1 MPTNDLKRHVINLFA
16 TGHRHDEMSKAL
28 KCKYCGNRFQHATK
42 EFNRLYKTYPD
53 KFKIEQPDK
62 DSPKVLEMEQQL
74 DDRIKNDSLYQ
85 KHLRTLAMGSPE
97 DKKKEIKKFWGGY
110 YEKHTGDL
118 IRKTIR

>member
-1 MPTNDLKRHVINLFA
+1 MNDLKRHIVGLFA
-16 TGHRHDEMSKAL
+16 TGHKHNEMSKMMT
-28 KCKYCGNRFQHATK
+28 CKYCGDRFKKAEK
-42 EFNRLYKTYPD
+42 EYNRLYKTYPE
-53 KFKIEQPDK
+53 KFQIKQEEK

-110 YEKHTGDL
+110 YEKHVGGL

>member
-1 MPTNDLKRHVINLFA
+1 MNDLKKHIVNLFH
-16 TGHRHDEMSKAL
+16 TGHYHQEMSQAL
-28 KCKYCGNRFQHATK
+28 KCKYCGNRFQNATK
-42 EFNRLYKTYPD
+42 EFNRFYKTYSD

-74 DDRIKNDSLYQ
+74 DDRIKNDSLYN
-85 KHLRTLAMGSPE
+85 KHLRTLWKGSQE
-97 DKKKEIKKFWGGY
+97 EKKKEIKKFWGGY